1 MGNLMDSALLQVLQ
15 VRLLVSFL
23 GERAQ
28 FGWWPTAFYD
38 VSGRLFL
45 EPIFSK
51 TPQLAQYHGVV
62 EAARR
67 LHDEHLNVGTYHL
80 FRLPEELEQD
90 LHILVQGG
98 AEELSPAVLFRDTQ
112 TALDALIAKAGSAKK
127 EGVGPVAIGNV
138 DNIAIHLKDIA
149 SVYAAA
155 FSSNAQSFPYLA
167 R

>member
-1 MGNLMDSALLQVLQ
+1 MGNMMDSALLPVLKI
-15 VRLLVSFL
+15 RLLVSFL

-38 VSGRLFL
+38 ASGRLFL

-98 AEELSPAVLFRDTQ
+98 AEELSPAFLFRDRQ

-138 DNIAIHLKDIA
+138 DDIASHLKDIA

>member
-1 MGNLMDSALLQVLQ
+1 VGVMINSSLSSLMK

-38 VSGRLFL
+38 ASSRLFL

-51 TPQLAQYHGVV
+51 TSQLAQYHGAL
-62 EAARR
+62 EAGRR

-90 LHILVQGG
+90 LHNIVQSG
-98 AEELSPAVLFRDTQ
+98 AAELSPATLFPDKQ
-112 TALDALIAKAGSAKK
+112 TALDAIISQAGSYKK
-127 EGVGPVAIGNV
+127 DGVGPVAIGNV
-138 DNIAIHLKDIA
+138 GEITDNIQIIA
-149 SVYAAA
+149 SIYAAA
-155 FSSNAQSFPYLA
+155 FSSKTQSFPYLT

>member
-1 MGNLMDSALLQVLQ
+1 MGKMMDSALTPVLK

-38 VSGRLFL
+38 ASGRLFL

-67 LHDEHLNVGTYHL
+67 LHDEHLNVGTFHL

-98 AEELSPAVLFRDTQ
+98 AEELSPAVLFRDKQ
-112 TALDALIAKAGSAKK
+112 TALNALIDEAGSVKK
-127 EGVGPVAIGNV
+127 GGVGPVAIGNV
-138 DNIAIHLKDIA
+138 GDIADHLKDIA
-149 SVYAAA
+149 SVYSAA
-155 FSSNAQSFPYLA
+155 FSSNTKSFPYLA

>member
-1 MGNLMDSALLQVLQ
+1 MTSALMPLLK

-38 VSGRLFL
+38 ASGRLFL
-45 EPIFSK
+45 EPTFSK

-80 FRLPEELEQD
+80 FRLTEELEQD
-90 LHILVQGG
+90 LHILLQGG
-98 AEELSPAVLFRDTQ
+98 AEELSSAVLFRDTQ

-127 EGVGPVAIGNV
+127 EGVGPVAMGSV
-138 DNIAIHLKDIA
+138 VDIA
-149 SVYAAA
+149 SHLKNIAAVYAAA
-155 FSSNAQSFPYLA
+155 FSSNVQSFPYLA

>member
-1 MGNLMDSALLQVLQ
+1 MKTEIDTTRLSLLEL
-15 VRLLVSFL
+15 RLLVGFL
-23 GERAQ
+23 GEKSQ
-28 FGWWPTAFYD
+28 IGWWPTSFYD
-38 VSGRLFL
+38 ASGRLFL

-90 LHILVQGG
+90 LHLLVQGG

-127 EGVGPVAIGNV
+127 EGVGPVAIGSV
-138 DNIAIHLKDIA
+138 DDIAGHLKDIA
-149 SVYAAA
+149 SVYAMA

>member
-1 MGNLMDSALLQVLQ
+1 MG
-15 VRLLVSFL
+15 FL

-38 VSGRLFL
+38 ASARLFL

-51 TPQLAQYHGVV
+51 TPQIAQYHGVV

-90 LHILVQGG
+90 LHLLVRD
-98 AEELSPAVLFRDTQ
+98 ESEKLSPENLLRDKK
-112 TALDALIAKAGSAKK
+112 TALDALIEVSKPSDRNGI
-127 EGVGPVAIGNV
+127 GPVAIGSIG
-138 DNIAIHLKDIA
+138 DISRLLKDISA
-149 SVYAAA
+149 VYAAA
-155 FSSNAQSFPYLA
+155 FVSNTQSFPYLV